1 MCLLELEIGKREK
14 VPVLIETAQTT
25 DARNGGKY
33 QKLVARD
40 TDGQKVKMNSFLKPE
55 RFLSDKD
62 IIEAV
67 IEAGEYEGNK
77 TYTLK
82 DYSPSNEKKSAFMPK
97 TKIDINST
105 WKEMSKLIKTIDDE
119 RYCRLACKVISNEL
133 NTFLHAPLTAS
144 DEYARDGGLLEAT
157 FKLMQ
162 LADSAAKV
170 LSLDRNLLL
179 SAAAVY
185 YSGSTMMVDEDYQP
199 TKEVALTGF
208 DIAAHDKLVMANSM
222 ISEDKRLDDESFKL
236 FDNILLSRYQGKPIA
251 SKEAFALKMLDS
263 VVTVVER
270 GDKII
275 EGLTEGAFFKESES
289 RMWYRRMED
298 HDNE

>member
-1 MCLLELEIGKREK
+1 MCLLELEIGKRVK

-67 IEAGEYEGNK
+67 IEAEEYEGNK

>member
-1 MCLLELEIGKREK
+1 MCLLELEIGKRVK

-25 DARNGGKY
+25 DARNGSKY
-33 QKLVARD
+33 QKLVVRD

-275 EGLTEGAFFKESES
+275 EGLTEGAFYKESES

>member
-1 MCLLELEIGKREK
+1 MCLLELEIGKRVK

>member
-1 MCLLELEIGKREK
+1 MCLLELEIGKRVK
-14 VPVLIETAQTT
+14 VPVLIETAQTA
-25 DARNGGKY
+25 DARNGSKY
-33 QKLVARD
+33 QRLVARD

-55 RFLSDKD
+55 RFLADKD
-62 IIEAV
+62 IVEAV
-67 IEAGEYEGNK
+67 IETGEYEGNK

-275 EGLTEGAFFKESES
+275 EGLTEGAFFKESEN
-289 RMWYRRMED
+289 RLWYRRMED

>member
-1 MCLLELEIGKREK
+1 MCLLELEIGKRVK

-67 IEAGEYEGNK
+67 IEAGEYEDNK

>member
-1 MCLLELEIGKREK
+1 M
-14 VPVLIETAQTT
+14 
-25 DARNGGKY
+25 
-33 QKLVARD
+33 
-40 TDGQKVKMNSFLKPE
+40 
-55 RFLSDKD
+55 
-62 IIEAV
+62 
-67 IEAGEYEGNK
+67 
-77 TYTLK
+77 K

>member
-1 MCLLELEIGKREK
+1 MCLLELEIGKRVK
-14 VPVLIETAQTT
+14 VPVLIEIAQTT
-25 DARNGGKY
+25 DARNGSKY
-33 QKLVARD
+33 QRLVARD

-97 TKIDINST
+97 AKIDVNLT
-105 WKEMSKLIKTIDDE
+105 WKEVSKLVKTIDDE

-144 DEYARDGGLLEAT
+144 DEYSRDGGLLEAT

-162 LADSAAKV
+162 LADSAANV

-208 DIAAHDKLVMANSM
+208 DIAAHDKLVVANSM

-263 VVTVVER
+263 AVTVVER

-275 EGLTEGAFFKESES
+275 EGLSGGSFIKESEN
-289 RMWYRRMED
+289 RLWYRRMED

>member
-1 MCLLELEIGKREK
+1 MCLLELEIGKRVK
-14 VPVLIETAQTT
+14 VPVLIETAQTA
-25 DARNGGKY
+25 DARNGSKY

-40 TDGQKVKMNSFLKPE
+40 TDGQKVTMNSFLKPE

-97 TKIDINST
+97 AEIDINST

-170 LSLDRNLLL
+170 LSLDRNMLL

-208 DIAAHDKLVMANSM
+208 DIAAHDKLVIANSM

-251 SKEAFALKMLDS
+251 SKEAFALRMLDS
-263 VVTVVER
+263 AVTVVER

-275 EGLTEGAFFKESES
+275 AGLAKGSFIRKSEN
-289 RMWYRRMED
+289 RLWYRRMED

>member
-1 MCLLELEIGKREK
+1 MCLLELEIGKRVK

-25 DARNGGKY
+25 DVRNGGKY

>member
-1 MCLLELEIGKREK
+1 MCLLELEIGKRVK

-25 DARNGGKY
+25 DARNGSKY

-119 RYCRLACKVISNEL
+119 RYCRIACKVISNEL

-263 VVTVVER
+263 AVTVVER

-275 EGLTEGAFFKESES
+275 EGLTEGSFVKESEN
-289 RMWYRRMED
+289 RLWYRRMED

>member
-1 MCLLELEIGKREK
+1 MCLLELEIGKRVK

-263 VVTVVER
+263 VITVVER